1 MARSISVL
9 SASTL
14 EPGMLAVVLACA
26 RAMPPTVPRS
36 IGASQRPAAYPAAR
50 TEAEMSVC
58 VDSTRTR
65 DALVDEGGLY
75 GAAQALRS
83 AVHKSMCSLTGRGMS
98 CMTTDYRGDP
108 APWKLNLQSIQMAR
122 RFVAPLLA
130 PLKQR
135 LS

>member
-1 MARSISVL
+1 
-9 SASTL
+9 
-14 EPGMLAVVLACA
+14 
-26 RAMPPTVPRS
+26 
-36 IGASQRPAAYPAAR
+36 
-50 TEAEMSVC
+50 MSVC

-65 DALVDEGGLY
+65 DALADEGGLY

-83 AVHKSMCSLTGRGMS
+83 AVHKSMCSLPGRGMS
-98 CMTTDYRGDP
+98 CMTKDYRGDP

-135 LS
+135 LSLYLNEATFSASPVFGPDIEASQPLTSGST